1 MACLGLLEF
10 WFSVGF
16 WGLVLGFSSAP
27 FSAPI
32 QEVQWSRFLL
42 VDLWGADICVAAS
55 WVARFS
61 DSISLVHS
69 ELCGD
74 SVLAVG
80 FPGLD

>member
-16 WGLVLGFSSAP
+16 WRLVPGFSSVP

-32 QEVQWSRFLL
+32 QEVQWVSFF
-42 VDLWGADICVAAS
+42 VGWSEGADICVVAS